1 MTTVLVTGAN
11 GFVGQHVCRW
21 FCDRG
26 WTVRAAM
33 RPDRPT
39 GGLPRGAAIQ
49 PVEEPHRSESWQEA
63 AAGADAVV
71 HLIGLSHERTTGAGE
86 EAFTS
91 VNVGITRAV
100 LAAAAAEGVPRTV
113 YLSSIKALGESREA
127 PYAEDSRPAPE
138 DAYGRSKLEA
148 ERCALSMGGA
158 VLRPPLV
165 YGPGVKGNFR
175 RLLAAAASAWPLP
188 LGRAQAPRSLI
199 HVENLAA
206 ALAALVVT
214 PGVDGEV
221 FHATDGPPLGVAD
234 VVRRLR
240 QEAGRPA
247 MLVPVP
253 TTVVEI
259 AGALLS
265 RQDQIERLFHPLVVN
280 DDKLGITTG
289 WERPH
294 STTQGL
300 AQTMRWYLAGA
311 GT

>member
-11 GFVGQHVCRW
+11 GFVGRHVCRW

-26 WTVRAAM
+26 WTVRAAL
-33 RPDRPT
+33 RPDRST

-49 PVEEPHRSESWQEA
+49 PVAEPHRSESWQEA
-63 AAGADAVV
+63 VAGADAVV
-71 HLIGLSHERTTGAGE
+71 HLIGLSHERTVGAGE

-127 PYAEDSRPAPE
+127 PYAEDSTPAPQ
-138 DAYGRSKLEA
+138 DAYGRSKLEG
-148 ERCALSMGGA
+148 ERYILSMGGT

-175 RLLAAAASAWPLP
+175 KLLAAAASPWPLP

-206 ALAALVVT
+206 ALAALAVA

-221 FHATDGPPLGVAD
+221 FHATDGPPLSVAD

-240 QEAGRPA
+240 REVGRPA
-247 MLVPVP
+247 LLVPVP
-253 TTVVEI
+253 ASVAET
-259 AGALLS
+259 AGALLG
-265 RQDQIERLFHPLVVN
+265 RRDQIARLFRPLVVT
-280 DDKLGITTG
+280 DDKLAARTG
-289 WERPH
+289 WARPH

-300 AQTMRWYLAGA
+300 AQTMRWYVAGA
-311 GT
+311 AA